1 MAEDGKM
8 IEAQVTETTVPVM
21 DEAKMKITQ
30 LQQEEASAYWESILE
45 SIQDGFWVFDR
56 KWRCTYMN
64 HQQSQLIGKRKDDV
78 LGNNLWDLFPDWVDT
93 EVHRQLHQAV
103 SEQTLVHFEYFY
115 PMWQGWVEFRVY
127 PSAQGV
133 SMLTT
138 DITARKQAEAVQLDR
153 QQLIQQLVEMSPG
166 LLYLYDIVEQRNIYI
181 NTRSLD
187 LLGYPSE
194 TVLAMGANFMAQ
206 VIHPEDL
213 PRIQAHFEQLNA
225 TEDGR
230 FVDIEYR
237 MRHINGE
244 WRWFSSRDRVLT
256 RTAEGQVRQIL
267 GTAQDITERK
277 RTEEALRDREQQ
289 LKIALQTAKL
299 GTWQHDLVTG
309 ILSCSEQCKA
319 NFGLPPDAEFS
330 HQTLFAALHPE
341 DCDSASQT
349 LRERVQA
356 AIHRAIEERTD
367 YEVEERCFWPD
378 GSLHWLIARGRLIYD
393 SDGTPIRLVGVTLD
407 ITDRKRTEEA
417 LRHSEERFQLV
428 AQATNDVMWDFN
440 ALTHEMWWS
449 EQVQLLFGYRPE
461 DLGTDMQGWAERV
474 HPGDIERVQT
484 HYETCLSSQECFW
497 TDEYRFRR
505 ADDSYAYLLDR
516 AYIIR
521 DVSGKAVRVV
531 GLMTDITERKQA
543 EESLR
548 NSERLYRAI
557 GETIDYGIWVCD
569 PDGRNIYASESFLQL
584 VGLTQ
589 EQCSEF
595 GWADVLHPDDAPA
608 TIAAWKECVRS
619 GNFWDIEHRFRGVD
633 GNWHSLLARGVPVR
647 DENGEIIC
655 WAGINLDISRQKR
668 AEAKLR
674 ESEARFRTLADSVPV
689 LVWVNGVN
697 GGCQFVNKAYLE
709 FFGKTLEEVV
719 GFGWRVHV
727 HPDDQEQYMSAY
739 LAALAERKPF
749 RAQVRVQHADG
760 QYRWLDSYA
769 LPRFSPA
776 GEFMGYIGTSPDITE
791 IKEAE
796 EALRQSEERFRLATR
811 AVAGVVYDWDVQ
823 SGRVYRS
830 EGLYRLIGVRP
841 EDAPQT
847 RDWWLGRIHPDDLTH
862 LQSIGDSIQT
872 GSEERFETEYRVR
885 HEDGRWIDV
894 WDCSYLIR
902 DENGQLIRIVGST
915 TDITER
921 EQLLARERATREEAE
936 AANRLKDEF
945 LAILSHELRS
955 PLNPILG
962 WTRLLRTRKFDDKAR
977 DKALETIERNAKLQ
991 TQLIEDL
998 LDVSRILRGKTTLN
1012 VCPVNLAHTI
1022 EAAIETVCLA
1032 AQAKGIHIQ
1041 TQLNSAMEP
1050 ISGDPS
1056 RLQQI
1061 VWNLLSNAVKFT
1073 PSGGKVDVCLEQIDA
1088 YAQIQVK
1095 DTGKGIAKEFLPHVF
1110 DYFRQEDSTTTR
1122 AFGGLGLGLAI
1133 VRHLTELHGGTVQAE
1148 SLGEGQGATFTV
1160 RLPRMTTVARISPNN
1175 QPSTNTLDLSGLRIL
1190 AVDDEAD
1197 MRDLVK
1203 FSLNEYGAN
1212 VRVAASAAE
1221 ALLIFEEFK
1230 PDVFVCDIGMPEV
1243 DGYTLM
1249 RQVRAMLSEQAGRI
1263 PGLSEALPKA
1273 IALTAYAGDMNQQ
1286 QAFAVGFQ
1294 MHISKPV
1301 EPAELAKAIIT
1312 LLRTDSSISSSR
1324 LGDS

>member
-1 MAEDGKM
+1 MAEDGKA
-8 IEAQVTETTVPVM
+8 IEAHITETTVPVI
-21 DEAKMKITQ
+21 DEANMKTTP
-30 LQQEEASAYWESILE
+30 LQQEAASVYWESILE
-45 SIQDGFWVFDR
+45 SIQDGFWLFDR
-56 KWRCTYMN
+56 EWRCTYIN
-64 HQQSQLIGKRKDDV
+64 HQQAQLIGKRKEDV
-78 LGNNLWDLFPDWVDT
+78 LGNKVWDLFPDWVGT
-93 EVHRQLHQAV
+93 EVYRQLHQAV
-103 SEQTLVHFEYFY
+103 SEQTPVHFEYFY

-133 SMLTT
+133 SILIT
-138 DITARKQAEAVQLDR
+138 DITARKQAEEARQDR
-153 QQLIQQLVEMSPG
+153 QHFVQQLVEMSPG
-166 LLYLYDIVEQRNIYI
+166 LLYLYDVVEQRNIYI

-187 LLGYPSE
+187 LLGYPPE
-194 TVLAMGANFMAQ
+194 TVLAMKADFMTQ
-206 VIHPEDL
+206 VIHPDDL
-213 PRIQAHFEQLNA
+213 PRIRTHLEQLNT

-230 FVDIEYR
+230 CVDIEYR
-237 MRHINGE
+237 MRHIDGQ
-244 WRWFSSRDRVLT
+244 WRWFSSCNRVLT

-277 RTEEALRDREQQ
+277 RTEEALQDREQQ
-289 LKIALQTAKL
+289 LKIALQSAKL
-299 GTWQHDLVTG
+299 GTWHHDLLTG
-309 ILSCSEQCKA
+309 ILSCSEQCKG

-341 DCDSASQT
+341 DC
-349 LRERVQA
+349 ERMQA
-356 AIHRAIEERTD
+356 AIHRAIEERTE

-393 SDGTPIRLVGVTLD
+393 ADGTPVRMVGVTLD

-417 LRHSEERFQLV
+417 LRQSEERFQLV

-474 HPGDIERVQT
+474 HPGDIERVQA
-484 HYETCLSSQECFW
+484 HYETCMSSQECFW

-505 ADDSYAYLLDR
+505 ADDSYAYILDR

-521 DVSGKAVRVV
+521 EVSGKAVRVV

-543 EESLR
+543 EEALR

-569 PDGRNIYASESFLQL
+569 PDGRNTYASESFLQL

-608 TIAAWKECVRS
+608 TIAAWKECARS
-619 GNFWDIEHRFRGVD
+619 GDLWDIEHRFRGVD

-674 ESEARFRTLADSVPV
+674 ESEERFRTLADSVPV

-697 GGCQFVNKAYLE
+697 GRCEFVNKAYLE
-709 FFGKTLEEVV
+709 FFGKTLEEVS
-719 GFGWRVHV
+719 GFGWRVDV

-739 LAALAERKPF
+739 LTALGDRKAF
-749 RAQVRVQHADG
+749 RAQVRVKRADG

-811 AVAGVVYDWDVQ
+811 AVAGVVYDWDIQ

-830 EGLYRLIGVRP
+830 EGLYQLIGVRP
-841 EDAPQT
+841 EDAPEK
-847 RDWWLGRIHPDDLTH
+847 RDWWLGRIHPDDLTQ
-862 LQSIGDSIQT
+862 LQSIGNSIHS
-872 GSEERFETEYRVR
+872 GSEERFESEYRVR
-885 HEDGRWIDV
+885 HEDGRWINV

-902 DENGQLIRIVGST
+902 DGNGQLIRIVGST
-915 TDITER
+915 SDITER
-921 EQLLARERATREEAE
+921 EQLLARERGAREEAE
-936 AANRLKDEF
+936 AANRIKDEF

-962 WTRLLRTRKFDDKAR
+962 WTKLLRTRKFDEQAR

-998 LDVSRILRGKTTLN
+998 LDVSRILQGKTTLN
-1012 VCPVNLAHTI
+1012 VCPVNLASTI

-1032 AQAKGIHIQ
+1032 AQAKEIHIQ
-1041 TQLNSAMEP
+1041 TQLDLEVEP

-1073 PSGGKVDVCLEQIDA
+1073 PSGGSVDVRLEQVDA

-1122 AFGGLGLGLAI
+1122 TFGGLGLGLAI

-1148 SLGEGQGATFTV
+1148 SSGEGQGATFTV
-1160 RLPRMTTVARISPNN
+1160 RIPRMATVARISPNH
-1175 QPSTNTLDLSGLRIL
+1175 QPSTIILDLSGLRVL

-1197 MRDLVK
+1197 MRDLVE
-1203 FSLNEYGAN
+1203 FSLGEYGAN

-1221 ALLIFEEFK
+1221 ALLILDEFK
-1230 PDVFVCDIGMPEV
+1230 PDVLVCDIGMPEV

-1249 RQVRAMLSEQAGRI
+1249 RQVRAMSPEQGGRI
-1263 PGLSEALPKA
+1263 PALSEAMPLAKRHEVPA
-1273 IALTAYAGDMNQQ
+1273 IALTAYAGEMNQQ
-1286 QAFAVGFQ
+1286 QAFAAGFQ
-1294 MHISKPV
+1294 MHLSKPV
-1301 EPAELAKAIIT
+1301 ESAELAKAIIT
-1312 LLRTDSSISSSR
+1312 LLRKDSFN
-1324 LGDS
+1324 LNPQV